1 MMYTIKELVI
11 YPIKG
16 LGGISVKKANALP
29 AGFEYDRRWMLI
41 DEANKFVTQ
50 RTQPKMALFISEI
63 KEGKLF
69 VSYQDKS
76 ISFDLH
82 ETLNDEVIK
91 TKVWD
96 DDALVQLVSN
106 DASAWFSEML
116 GQQVDL
122 VRILDDNA
130 RIHHNSTK
138 NIDIHVSLA
147 DGYPYLIAGTESLQY
162 LNQKLSEPIEMNR
175 FRPNI
180 IVETTE
186 AHEED
191 TWNKIQIGS
200 ASFLNIKPC
209 ARCNVITINQKDATI
224 QNDVLKVLNTYR
236 KEGNSVLFGTNV
248 MCTSDGIVSVGD
260 SIIWIRV

>member
-16 LGGISVKKANALP
+16 LGGISVMKANALP

-41 DEANKFVTQ
+41 DEAKKFVTQ
-50 RTQPKMALFISEI
+50 RTQPKMALFIPEI
-63 KEGKLF
+63 KDGRLF
-69 VSYQDKS
+69 VSYQNES
-76 ISFDLH
+76 ISFDFH
-82 ETLNDEVIK
+82 ERLNDDVIK

-96 DDALVQLVSN
+96 HDALVQLVN
-106 DASAWFSEML
+106 EQVSAWFSEML

-122 VRILDDNA
+122 VRILDDKA

-180 IVETTE
+180 IVETKD

-191 TWNKIQIGS
+191 TWNEIQIGS

-224 QNDVLKVLNTYR
+224 QNEVLKVLNTYR
-236 KEGNSVLFGTNV
+236 KEGNNVLFGTNV
-248 MCTSDGIVSVGD
+248 MCTSEGIVSIGD
-260 SIIWIRV
+260 SIIY

>member
-16 LGGISVKKANALP
+16 LAGISVEKANALP

-180 IVETTE
+180 IVVTTE

-191 TWNKIQIGS
+191 TWNKIKIGS

-209 ARCNVITINQKDATI
+209 ARCNVITINQ
-224 QNDVLKVLNTYR
+224 
-236 KEGNSVLFGTNV
+236 NSVLFGTNV

-260 SIIWIRV
+260 SIIWI

>member
-1 MMYTIKELVI
+1 MMYTIKDLII

-16 LGGISVKKANALP
+16 LAGIYVEKAKALP

-41 DEANKFVTQ
+41 DEAQKFVTQ
-50 RTQPKMALFISEI
+50 RTQPKMALFIPEI
-63 KEGKLF
+63 KDGEII
-69 VSYQDKS
+69 VSYQNNS
-76 ISFDLH
+76 ISFYLH
-82 ETLNDEVIK
+82 KTLNGDVIK

-96 DDALVQLVSN
+96 DDVLVQQVSK

-122 VRILDDNA
+122 VRILDDKA

-147 DGYPYLIAGTESLQY
+147 DGYPYLVIGTSSLQY
-162 LNQKLSEPIEMNR
+162 LNQKLASPIEMNR
-175 FRPNI
+175 FRPNLV
-180 IVETTE
+180 VETTE

-224 QNDVLKVLNTYR
+224 QNEVLKVLNTYR

-248 MCTSDGIVSVGD
+248 MCTSEGIVSVGD
-260 SIIWIRV
+260 SIIH

>member
-16 LGGISVKKANALP
+16 LAGISVKKANALP

-41 DEANKFVTQ
+41 DEAQRFVTQ
-50 RTQPKMALFISEI
+50 RTHPKMALFIPEI
-63 KEGKLF
+63 KDGRLF
-69 VSYQDKS
+69 VSYHEKT
-76 ISFDLH
+76 ISFDLT
-82 ETLNDEVIK
+82 EKLDSEVIR

-96 DDALVQLVSN
+96 DDVLVQQVSK

-122 VRILDDNA
+122 VRILDDKA

-162 LNQKLSEPIEMNR
+162 LNQNLSEPIEMNR

-209 ARCNVITINQKDATI
+209 ARCNVITINQNDATI
-224 QNDVLKVLNTYR
+224 QNEVLKVLNTYR

-260 SIIWIRV
+260 SIIWI